1 MAKRKFRVSGSYP
14 EERYQPANRQNL
26 HLDKPMMIGG
36 WPEGEYE
43 PRPNVRIADYLESMG
58 LLELR
63 SLIREEIK
71 RKSAR
76 PKKKLAPLPPMA
88 STSEFEREMK
98 NIISAHYEGF
108 DIESWLAND
117 LFGSRVS
124 PQGLDRKYGYAS
136 DQDFYRKPAASY
148 IAQHL
153 AANSD
158 PEIRAIGQRLLQK
171 MKDVLGDQFKF
182 MDSPISSDFD

>member
-1 MAKRKFRVSGSYP
+1 LAKGKKYAGSQP
-14 EERYQPANRQNL
+14 EEGYQPANRKNL

-43 PRPNVRIADYLESMG
+43 PLPHVKIADYLQSMG

-63 SLIREEIK
+63 LLIREELKK
-71 RKSAR
+71 RR
-76 PKKKLAPLPPMA
+76 TKKKTSLPPLEPIP
-88 STSEFEREMK
+88 STVAFEREMRDV
-98 NIISAHYEGF
+98 IASHYAGE

-117 LFGSRVS
+117 LFGSDVS
-124 PQGLDRKYGYAS
+124 PHGLARKSGYS
-136 DQDFYRKPAASY
+136 GDEDLYRKPAASY

-153 AANSD
+153 AANRD

-171 MKDVLGDQFKF
+171 LQQALGGRFRYMGSKDIEDLD
-182 MDSPISSDFD
+182 

>member
-1 MAKRKFRVSGSYP
+1 MANKKRAGSHP
-14 EERYQPANRQNL
+14 EESYQPASRKNL

-43 PRPNVRIADYLESMG
+43 PRPHVKIADYLESMG

-63 SLIREEIK
+63 ALVREEVK
-71 RKSAR
+71 RASSR
-76 PKKKLAPLPPMA
+76 PKKKLPPLPPMA

-98 NIISAHYEGF
+98 NIISAHYEGL

-117 LFGSRVS
+117 LFGSNVS

-158 PEIRAIGQRLLQK
+158 PELRAIGRRLLAK
-171 MKDVLGDQFKF
+171 MKDVLGNRFKF
-182 MDSPISSDFD
+182 MDSPTDSDFD